1 MQYRPLFAR
10 TLPRHALHPEGYLPR
25 YSPLPVDR
33 RNDTRLR
40 KHYLP
45 ATTVAGGNKQNLI
58 TQVDES
64 LFGAPHRE
72 TKRAEMLEEKR
83 RPANIEEQA
92 RQRSA
97 KREKARANKK
107 ETIQVVTKDLI
118 RNLV

>member
-1 MQYRPLFAR
+1 
-10 TLPRHALHPEGYLPR
+10 
-25 YSPLPVDR
+25 
-33 RNDTRLR
+33 
-40 KHYLP
+40 
-45 ATTVAGGNKQNLI
+45 
-58 TQVDES
+58 
-64 LFGAPHRE
+64 
-72 TKRAEMLEEKR
+72 MLEEKR